1 MSRFK
6 DRRFKDS
13 SAVHLPLVCGA
24 APMAGATTRGRWPA
38 GGAASRASTAP
49 TADAAAQHPQPA
61 VDAAPTDPLH
71 AGLHL
76 PEDGS
81 YPKTSTTPTAPRQ
94 ITSLCS
100 FPLLH
105 RCGILLCTWDIDTC
119 HLLCCNS
126 CCLFAVICS
135 RMFVSCLFVCCYDL
149 EKTLCC
155 YLVSRW
161 QQEIHDVY
169 VFSLGKVCLL
179 LFSNCPEYWIEVGL
193 IVLSTG

>member
-13 SAVHLPLVCGA
+13 SAVHLPLACGA
-24 APMAGATTRGRWPA
+24 APTAGTTTRGRWPA
-38 GGAASRASTAP
+38 GGAASRANAAP
-49 TADAAAQHPQPA
+49 MANVAAHHPQPA
-61 VDAAPTDPLH
+61 VGAAPTAIS

-81 YPKTSTTPTAPRQ
+81 YPKTSTTPTAPQQ

-105 RCGILLCTWDIDTC
+105 RCGILLCTWDFDTV
-119 HLLCCNS
+119 LLCMDMSELDLKTLAMSYVAPS

-135 RMFVSCLFVCCYDL
+135 RMFVSCLFV
-149 EKTLCC
+149 
-155 YLVSRW
+155 
-161 QQEIHDVY
+161 
-169 VFSLGKVCLL
+169 
-179 LFSNCPEYWIEVGL
+179 
-193 IVLSTG
+193 

>member
-13 SAVHLPLVCGA
+13 SAVHLPLACGA
-24 APMAGATTRGRWPA
+24 APTAGATARGRWPA
-38 GGAASRASTAP
+38 GGAASRDSAAP
-49 TADAAAQHPQPA
+49 TADTVAQHPKLA
-61 VDAAPTDPLH
+61 VGAAPTATA

-81 YPKTSTTPTAPRQ
+81 YPKTSTMPTAPQQ

-105 RCGILLCTWDIDTC
+105 RCGFLLCTWDFDIVLLCMDHEWIGFDNTC
-119 HLLCCNS
+119 HVLCCKS

-135 RMFVSCLFVCCYDL
+135 RMFVSCLFVCFYDPQSQPSL
-149 EKTLCC
+149 DCDTLSNSISNFPDKLDLHET
-155 YLVSRW
+155 LVL
-161 QQEIHDVY
+161 H
-169 VFSLGKVCLL
+169 
-179 LFSNCPEYWIEVGL
+179 WI
-193 IVLSTG
+193 S